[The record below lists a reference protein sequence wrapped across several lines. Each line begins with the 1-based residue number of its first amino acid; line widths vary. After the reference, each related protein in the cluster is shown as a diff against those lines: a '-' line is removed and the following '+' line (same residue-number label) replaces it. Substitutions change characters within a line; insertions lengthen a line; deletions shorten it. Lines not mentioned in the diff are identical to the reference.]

1 MRKNCVT
8 LRIQKILRKDAKE
21 QRIQVVYSFIHQT
34 LNRLLFIIL
43 FLSLFNFLSN
53 FFADNYYQCEIHEWT

>member
-34 LNRLLFIIL
+34 LNRLLFSIL
-43 FLSLFNFLSN
+43 LSTYLYFL
-53 FFADNYYQCEIHEWT
+53 